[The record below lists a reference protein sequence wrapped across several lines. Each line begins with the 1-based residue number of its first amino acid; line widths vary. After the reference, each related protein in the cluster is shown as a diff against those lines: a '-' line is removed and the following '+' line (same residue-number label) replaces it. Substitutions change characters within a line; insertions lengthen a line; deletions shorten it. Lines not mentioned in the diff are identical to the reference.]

1 MLNFKIDSRR
11 AAILLDDLGDKARD
25 LTPAFTNFHAYMLRR
40 TALMFVRLKKGG
52 EFRGEKW
59 EYFSPQYTR
68 KTDNVTVPAW
78 GGVPRLRA
86 GYSARKL
93 RGGFVRGAYSRL
105 DTGRLAGQRKTKG
118 PVRGRRRH
126 SGKRVT
132 PGSSMMADTGRLR
145 NAALTLV
152 QIRRGTVL
160 QMDTPLPYASFLQRR
175 RPFQFF
181 EVPQDVDVLR
191 RMILK
196 YWVGS

>member
-11 AAILLDDLGDKARD
+11 AAILLDELGDKVSD

-52 EFRGEKW
+52 QFRGETW

-68 KTDNVTVPAW
+68 KTDGVTVPAW
-78 GGVPRLRA
+78 GGVPRLRS

-105 DTGRLAGQRKTKG
+105 DTGRLSGQQKTGG
-118 PVRGRRRH
+118 PIRGRLRH
-126 SGKRVT
+126 SGKRIT
-132 PGSSMMADTGRLR
+132 PSASMMADTGRLR
-145 NAALTLV
+145 NAALTQV
-152 QIRRGTVL
+152 HIRRGAVL
-160 QMDTPLPYASFLQRR
+160 QMDTPIPYAEQLQRR

-196 YWVGS
+196 YWVES